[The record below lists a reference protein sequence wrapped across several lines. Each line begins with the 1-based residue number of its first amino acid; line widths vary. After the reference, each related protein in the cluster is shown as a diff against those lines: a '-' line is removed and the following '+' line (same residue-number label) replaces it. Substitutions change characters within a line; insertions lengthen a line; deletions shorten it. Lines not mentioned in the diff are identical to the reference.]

1 MENQQEQMENLSP
14 DQLAERKEE
23 MKKYFED
30 ALPYLKAQAEY
41 EKLLADISE
50 NKFKRLQYDHQYAV
64 TMYQIN
70 NPEPLDEDLN
80 EEGAEL
86 EGRIN
91 PETAKRKLK
100 KN

>member
-1 MENQQEQMENLSP
+1 MENQQEQMENLTP
-14 DQLAERKEE
+14 EQLAARKEE
-23 MKKYFED
+23 MKKFFEE

-41 EKLLADISE
+41 EKLLAEISE
-50 NKFKRLQYDHQYAV
+50 NKLKRLQYDHQYAV

-70 NPEPLDEDLN
+70 NPEPLEEDLD

-86 EGRIN
+86 EGRVN

>member
-1 MENQQEQMENLSP
+1 MENQHQEEQLSAEE
-14 DQLAERKEE
+14 LAARKEE
-23 MKKYFED
+23 MKKFFED

-41 EKLLADISE
+41 EKLLAEISE
-50 NKFKRLQYDHQYAV
+50 NKLKRLQYDHQYAV

>member
-14 DQLAERKEE
+14 EQLAERKEE

-50 NKFKRLQYDHQYAV
+50 NKLKRLQYDHQYAV

>member
-14 DQLAERKEE
+14 EQLAARKEE
-23 MKKYFED
+23 MKKFFED

-50 NKFKRLQYDHQYAV
+50 NKLKRLQYDHQYAV

-70 NPEPLDEDLN
+70 NPEPLEEDLD
-80 EEGAEL
+80 EEGVEL
-86 EGRIN
+86 EGRVN
-91 PETAKRKLK
+91 SETAKRKLK

>member
-50 NKFKRLQYDHQYAV
+50 NKLKRLQYDHQYAV

>member
-14 DQLAERKEE
+14 EQLAARKEE
-23 MKKYFED
+23 MKKFFED

-41 EKLLADISE
+41 EKLLAEISE
-50 NKFKRLQYDHQYAV
+50 NKLKRLQYDHQYAIS
-64 TMYQIN
+64 MYQIN
-70 NPEPLDEDLN
+70 NPDTLEEDLDE
-80 EEGAEL
+80 EGVEL
-86 EGRIN
+86 EGRVN

>member
-1 MENQQEQMENLSP
+1 MENQHTEEQLS
-14 DQLAERKEE
+14 AEELVARKEE
-23 MKKYFED
+23 MKKFFED

-41 EKLLADISE
+41 EKLLAEISE
-50 NKFKRLQYDHQYAV
+50 NKLKRLQYDHQYAV

-70 NPEPLDEDLN
+70 NPEALDEDLN

-86 EGRIN
+86 EGRVN
-91 PETAKRKLK
+91 PDTAKRKLK

>member
-1 MENQQEQMENLSP
+1 MENQQEQENLSP
-14 DQLAERKEE
+14 EQLAARKEE
-23 MKKYFED
+23 MKKFFED

-50 NKFKRLQYDHQYAV
+50 NKLKRLQYDHQYAV
-64 TMYQIN
+64 SMYQIN
-70 NPEPLDEDLN
+70 NPEPLDEDID

-86 EGRIN
+86 EGRVN

>member
-1 MENQQEQMENLSP
+1 MENQQEQELSHEE
-14 DQLAERKEE
+14 LAARKEE
-23 MKKYFED
+23 MKKFFED

-50 NKFKRLQYDHQYAV
+50 NKLKRLQYDHQYAV

-70 NPEPLDEDLN
+70 NPEALEEDQDED
-80 EEGAEL
+80 GVEL
-86 EGRIN
+86 EGRVN

-100 KN
+100 KS

>member
-14 DQLAERKEE
+14 EQLTARKEE
-23 MKKYFED
+23 MKQFFEE

-41 EKLLADISE
+41 EKLLAEISE
-50 NKFKRLQYDHQYAV
+50 NKLKRLQYEHQYAV

-70 NPEPLDEDLN
+70 NPTPLDEDLE
-80 EEGAEL
+80 EEGLEL
-86 EGRIN
+86 DGRIN

>member
-1 MENQQEQMENLSP
+1 MENQQEQMENLTP
-14 DQLAERKEE
+14 EQLAERKEE
-23 MKKYFED
+23 MKKFFEE

-50 NKFKRLQYDHQYAV
+50 NKLKRLQYDHQYAV

-70 NPEPLDEDLN
+70 NPEPLEEDLN

>member
-1 MENQQEQMENLSP
+1 MENQQEQMENLTP
-14 DQLAERKEE
+14 EQLAARKEE
-23 MKKYFED
+23 MKKFFEE

-41 EKLLADISE
+41 EKLLAEISE
-50 NKFKRLQYDHQYAV
+50 NKHKRLQYDHQYAV

-70 NPEPLDEDLN
+70 NPEPLEEDLD

-86 EGRIN
+86 EGRVN

>member
-14 DQLAERKEE
+14 EQLTARKEE
-23 MKKYFED
+23 MKKFFED

-41 EKLLADISE
+41 EKLLAEISE
-50 NKFKRLQYDHQYAV
+50 NKLKRLQYDHQYAV
-64 TMYQIN
+64 SMYQIN
-70 NPEPLDEDLN
+70 NPDTLEEDLD
-80 EEGAEL
+80 EEGAQL
-86 EGRIN
+86 EGRVN